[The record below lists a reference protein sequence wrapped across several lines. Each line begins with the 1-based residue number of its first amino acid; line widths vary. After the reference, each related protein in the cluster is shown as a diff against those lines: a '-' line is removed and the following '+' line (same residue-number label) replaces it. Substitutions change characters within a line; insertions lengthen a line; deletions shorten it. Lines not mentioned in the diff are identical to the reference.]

1 HYMLL
6 SLSLFFLYLSLALPH
21 LHSFPTRRSSDL
33 NMQKYSSYRRQFL
46 CLLIYLVAII
56 YNIMTLNM
64 VFVYL
69 WIAIFLGHLMF
80 LLCTRSEE
88 HTSELQSR
96 FDLVCRLL
104 LEKKNKN
111 KTMLM

>member
-1 HYMLL
+1 
-6 SLSLFFLYLSLALPH
+6 
-21 LHSFPTRRSSDL
+21 
-33 NMQKYSSYRRQFL
+33 MQKYSSYRRQFL

-80 LLCTRSEE
+80 LLFSMFKD
-88 HTSELQSR
+88 HKQ
-96 FDLVCRLL
+96 
-104 LEKKNKN
+104 
-111 KTMLM
+111 